1 MMRVTVAKVV
11 SLLVSVA
18 VVAGAAHFVMP
29 RAVVEIAGGGPEVE
43 ARMGSRF
50 EDMADGTLSALNATE
65 VLEPVAQAEP
75 ADVLPVVPAA
85 VLAPAVE
92 QPIAPADV
100 LPTPAVS
107 APTPLAAAPLPAV
120 PALAVQPA
128 PQAIVAAEPESDAPA
143 LSRRPAQKNPELAE
157 KVAKRQEQEQA
168 ARAQKRAA
176 EWVTASKAPKGNA
189 QRNNTKGSQ
198 SGSNKKAKAT
208 QSGKTAKPAAQ
219 AGNAA
224 VSNYPGQ
231 VMRRISRVGKPRI
244 RTKGT
249 AVISFSVS
257 SGGGLASVSVSRSSG
272 SAALDRAAVGMIRK
286 AAPFPRPPAGA
297 QRRFTIRIK
306 GQ

>member
-1 MMRVTVAKVV
+1 
-11 SLLVSVA
+11 
-18 VVAGAAHFVMP
+18 
-29 RAVVEIAGGGPEVE
+29 
-43 ARMGSRF
+43 MGSRF

-75 ADVLPVVPAA
+75 AEVLPAVPAA

-219 AGNAA
+219 AGDAADFAGGETAHSRQRHSGDFLFRLVRRGAGQRFCVAQFRLGGVGPCGCRDDPQSRAVSAPARRGAAA
-224 VSNYPGQ
+224 VYDPH
-231 VMRRISRVGKPRI
+231 K
-244 RTKGT
+244 
-249 AVISFSVS
+249 
-257 SGGGLASVSVSRSSG
+257 
-272 SAALDRAAVGMIRK
+272 
-286 AAPFPRPPAGA
+286 RPVV
-297 QRRFTIRIK
+297 
-306 GQ
+306 